1 MDSVVTISDVANK
14 ANTSIATVS
23 RVLNNQT
30 GYSEETRK
38 KVLKVV
44 DELGYEYN
52 AIARSLKLNK
62 TNTIGVIVP
71 NISSMVTHDLLDGV
85 EEVSNNKGYSA
96 IVSYTYSND
105 ERKKKSLKTLKE
117 QRVDGLL
124 FISDYLDDDD
134 YIYLKNMGIPVVL
147 VSTLSEKHSLPYVK
161 TDDYAAAFGAVE
173 YLISKGHQEIG
184 MLSGDINDPISGITR
199 LNGYKAALKEADI
212 PIEER
217 KIAYGID
224 YNFNDGKQKLKELLE
239 KYPEMTAL
247 FVASDEMA
255 AGVIAAAHELDIK
268 IPEELSVI
276 GYDNILIS
284 QMVWPALTTVSQP
297 LTEMGNKAT
306 EMLLKLI
313 EDGNTEVE
321 SIILP
326 YQIVERSSVYKLI
339 S

>member
-1 MDSVVTISDVANK
+1 MDIVVTISDVANK
-14 ANTSIATVS
+14 AKTSIATVS

-71 NISSMVTHDLLDGV
+71 NISSMVTHDLLDGI
-85 EEVSNNKGYSA
+85 EEASRAKGYSV
-96 IVSYTYSND
+96 IVSYTYSNA
-105 ERKKKSLKTLKE
+105 ERKKKSLKTFKE

-124 FISDYLDDDD
+124 FVSDYLDDDD
-134 YIYLKNMGIPVVL
+134 YVYLKNMGIPVVL
-147 VSTLSEKHSLPYVK
+147 VSTASEKYPLPYVK
-161 TDDYAAAFGAVE
+161 TDDYDAAYGAVE
-173 YLISKGHQEIG
+173 FLISKGHQEIG
-184 MLSGDINDPISGITR
+184 MLSGDANDLISGITR
-199 LNGYKAALKEADI
+199 LNGYKACLKDADLLV
-212 PIEER
+212 EER
-217 KIAYGID
+217 KIAYGMNYSFD
-224 YNFNDGKQKLKELLE
+224 DGKNKLKELLE
-239 KYPEMTAL
+239 SYPKMTAL

-255 AGVIAAAHELDIK
+255 AGVIAAAHEMGMK
-268 IPEELSVI
+268 IPEELSVM

-306 EMLLKLI
+306 DMVLRLI
-313 EDGNTEVE
+313 NGETTDVE

-326 YQIVERSSVYKLI
+326 HAIIERASVCQL